1 MLLWSSGAWVM
12 TAMLGYGLFTEPTK
26 YPELTAV
33 WLAVFAAAVMG
44 TSWIIW
50 QLRGKEIV
58 EVTDDAITLWHV
70 NALFKNR
77 LSLRFE
83 EIESIVA
90 EVDKDTPWWIRQQW
104 GIGGGSIAISHH
116 GRKRRWGIDLAPARA
131 ERIAQELRQIVEERL
146 AVLK

>member
-77 LSLRFE
+77 SSFR
-83 EIESIVA
+83 
-90 EVDKDTPWWIRQQW
+90 K
-104 GIGGGSIAISHH
+104 GSS
-116 GRKRRWGIDLAPARA
+116 P
-131 ERIAQELRQIVEERL
+131 
-146 AVLK
+146 